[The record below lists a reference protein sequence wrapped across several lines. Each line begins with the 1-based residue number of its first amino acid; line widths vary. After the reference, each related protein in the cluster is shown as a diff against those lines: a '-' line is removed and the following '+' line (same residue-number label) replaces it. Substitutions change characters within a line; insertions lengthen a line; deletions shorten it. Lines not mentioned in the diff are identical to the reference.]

1 METPNT
7 SIRRI
12 KIVGAVLFCGIAVAA
27 GTSAQ
32 ERKPI
37 AVDDILKTKRI
48 APFVPIALSPDG
60 KRLAYTVQDNRRA
73 NAFDSKAY
81 YRTGLAFWGSGS
93 DIWIQNPEPGEVRNL
108 TGGNGENWLPA
119 WSPDGHYLAFFSTRG
134 KSQVANLWV
143 WDTARDEL
151 RQVTDKNIRG
161 DQIEWTRD
169 AQHVLVTTV
178 PEGVSLEDYVN
189 KVSGSRAGT
198 GAKEE
203 GSDSTAILY
212 QSRSNSDD
220 PNRLPQSDPWSLD
233 EVWRDLISID
243 VDSGEVTTLAHSSRI
258 ATYFVSPD
266 GSRVAYTIPTRFE
279 KPGSQQILFDLVTV
293 RIADNQ
299 SKTLATDIRLAFDG
313 GRYRW
318 SPDSSRVSFRENGP
332 GMAGDCYVVGMEG
345 KAPRKVTALDPPAD
359 YPSARSEEPL
369 WDAKGKSIFFIHH
382 GGLWQAPAD
391 GGEPAKVAEIPNR
404 EIIAMIPRS
413 GNLLW
418 RDDGASTVVMT
429 HDDVGKQDGF
439 YGIDLRSGESHPL
452 LENGQCYTCATTSQE
467 VAVTKDGRRVVYSR
481 EDAQHENELWV
492 SDPSFRNSQRLTNL
506 NPQLDQYEM
515 GAAKLIHWLSDDG
528 RPLQGTL
535 LLPSGYKEGI
545 RCPLIVWVYGGAL
558 LSNRFDHF
566 GHTSGGPFNMQL
578 FATRGYAILLP
589 DMPVGVGTPMLDM
602 AKSVLP
608 GVNKVIEI
616 GVADPGR
623 LGIMGHSFGGYSTLS
638 LIVLTNRFKAAI
650 DASGMGD
657 LIGSYGEMAKNGAAF
672 GTGMEEQFP
681 GSMGGTP
688 WTVRDRYI
696 ANSPVFDFDRVET
709 PLLIVHGSDD
719 EVVTPFLSDEVFVD
733 LRRLGKEV
741 EYARYDGEDHSPAYW
756 RYANQVDLCNRII
769 AWFDSHLKQPAG
781 H

>member
-1 METPNT
+1 MRNNG
-7 SIRRI
+7 SRRI
-12 KIVGAVLFCGIAVAA
+12 KIAGAVLSCCIAVAA
-27 GTSAQ
+27 RTPAQ

-37 AVDDILKTKRI
+37 GVEDILNTKRI
-48 APFVPIALSPDG
+48 APLVPIALSPDG
-60 KRLAYTVQDNRRA
+60 TRLAYTVQDNRRS
-73 NAFDSKAY
+73 NAFDRNAT
-81 YRTGLAFWGSGS
+81 YRTGLAFWGNGS
-93 DIWIQNPEPGEVRNL
+93 DIWIQNLEPGRVRNL
-108 TGGNGENWLPA
+108 TGGNGNNWLPA

-134 KSQVANLWV
+134 TSQLAHLWV

-151 RQVTDKNIRG
+151 RQVTDKDVRG

-178 PEGVSLEDYVN
+178 PEGVSLEDYVD
-189 KVSGSRAGT
+189 KISGSKPKT
-198 GAKEE
+198 GVKGE

-212 QSRSNSDD
+212 QNRSNSDD

-243 VDSGEVTTLAHSSRI
+243 VGSGEVKTLAHDTRI
-258 ATYFVSPD
+258 ASYFVSPD
-266 GSRVAYTIPTRFE
+266 GSRVAYTIPTHFE
-279 KPGSQQILFDLVTV
+279 KPGSQQTLFDLVTV

-299 SKTLATDIRLAFDG
+299 SRTLATEIRLAFDG
-313 GRYRW
+313 NRFRW
-318 SPDSSRVSFRENGP
+318 SPDSSRISFRENGP
-332 GMAGDCYVVGMEG
+332 GMAADCYVAAVEG
-345 KAPRKVTALDPPAD
+345 QAPRKVTALEPPVD

-382 GGLWQAPAD
+382 GGLWQAAAD
-391 GGEPAKVAEIPNR
+391 GGKTVKVTEIPNR

-418 RDDGASTVVMT
+418 TRDDGASTVVMT

-439 YGIDLRSGESHPL
+439 YGIDLRSGESHAL
-452 LENGQCYTCATTSQE
+452 LENGQCYTCATTTQE
-467 VAVTKDGRRVVYSR
+467 VVVTEDGRRVVFSR
-481 EDAQHENELWV
+481 EDAQHDNELWM
-492 SDPSFRNSQRLTNL
+492 SDASFKSSQRLTNL

-515 GAAKLIHWLSDDG
+515 GTAKLIHWLSDDG

-535 LLPSGYKEGI
+535 LLPSGYKGGM
-545 RCPLIVWVYGGAL
+545 RCPLIVWVYAGAL

-608 GVNKVIEI
+608 GVNKVIEM

-650 DASGMGD
+650 DASGIGD
-657 LIGSYGEMAKNGAAF
+657 LVSYYGQMGKDGAAF
-672 GTGMEEQFP
+672 GTSVAEEGQA
-681 GSMGGTP
+681 SMRGTL

-696 ANSPVFDFDRVET
+696 ANSPVFDFDRIET
-709 PLLIVHGSDD
+709 PLLIVHGSGDD
-719 EVVTPFLSDEVFVD
+719 VVAPFQADEVFVD

-741 EYARYDGEDHSPAYW
+741 EYARYEGEDHSPAYW
-756 RYANQVDLCNRII
+756 RHANQVDLCNRII

-781 H
+781 Y

>member
-1 METPNT
+1 MPNK
-7 SIRRI
+7 SSRRI
-12 KIVGAVLFCGIAVAA
+12 KIVVAVLSWGIAIAA
-27 GTSAQ
+27 ATAAQ

-37 AVDDILKTKRI
+37 AVDDILSTKRI
-48 APFVPIALSPDG
+48 APLGPIALSPDG

-73 NAFDSKAY
+73 NAFDKKTY
-81 YRTGLAFWGSGS
+81 DRTGVAFWGSGS
-93 DIWIQNPEPGEVRNL
+93 DIWIQSLEPGEVRNL
-108 TGGNGENWLPA
+108 TEGNGDNWLPA

-134 KSQVANLWV
+134 TSPLAHLWV
-143 WDTARDEL
+143 WDTARGEL
-151 RQVTDKNIRG
+151 RQATDKDIRG

-169 AQHVLVTTV
+169 APHVLVTNE
-178 PEGVSLEDYVN
+178 PEGVSHEGYVN
-189 KVSGSRAGT
+189 KVSGSRSET
-198 GAKEE
+198 GVKGE
-203 GSDSTAILY
+203 GRDSTAILY

-220 PNRLPQSDPWSLD
+220 PNRLPQSDPWTLD
-233 EVWRDLISID
+233 NFWRDLISID
-243 VDSGEVTTLAHSSRI
+243 VDSGEVKNVAHGTRI
-258 ATYFVSPD
+258 AAYFVSSE
-266 GSRVAYTIPTRFE
+266 GSRVAYSIPTHFE
-279 KPGSQQILFDLVTV
+279 KAGSQQVLFDLVTV

-313 GRYRW
+313 ARFRW

-332 GMAGDCYVVGMEG
+332 GMAADCYVVAIED
-345 KAPRKVTALDPPAD
+345 KAPRKVTALEPPAD

-369 WDAKGKSIFFIHH
+369 WDAKGKSISFIHH

-391 GGEPAKVAEIPNR
+391 GGEAAKVAEIPNR

-413 GNLLW
+413 GNQLW
-418 RDDGASTVVMT
+418 TRGERATTGRLT

-439 YGIDLRSGESHPL
+439 FGIDLRSGESRAL
-452 LENGQCYTCATTSQE
+452 LENGQCYTCATTSHD
-467 VAVTKDGRRVVYSR
+467 VAAHGDGSRAGYSR

-492 SDPSFRNSQRLTNL
+492 SDPSFRNSQRLTNF

-535 LLPSGYKEGI
+535 LLPSGYKEGM

-589 DMPVGVGTPMLDM
+589 DMPLGVGTPMLDM

-608 GVNKVIEI
+608 GVNKVIEM

-638 LIVLTNRFKAAI
+638 LIVMTNRFKAAI
-650 DASGMGD
+650 EASGIGD
-657 LIGSYGEMAKNGAAF
+657 LVGYYGQMGKDGAAF
-672 GTGMEEQFP
+672 GISVAEEGQ
-681 GSMGGTP
+681 GSMRGTP

-719 EVVTPFLSDEVFVD
+719 DVVAPFLADEVFVD

-741 EYARYDGEDHSPAYW
+741 EYARYEGEDHSPAYW
-756 RYANQVDLCNRII
+756 RHANQGDLCNRMI
-769 AWFDSHLKQPAG
+769 AWFDSDRKQPAG